1 MKRKVILYM
10 SVSLDGYIADREGKT
25 GWFGG
30 ESEFY
35 QGDYGRSGFLSIV
48 DTVVM
53 GMDAYKQ
60 LKEKYGEEDWP
71 YGDLTAY
78 VITHRPEADTEK
90 VRFVDS
96 RMSTFIQKL
105 QEEEGGNIW
114 IYGGADVANQLV
126 RENLIDE
133 YHLTIMPIILGGGTR
148 LFNDKNKEIKLHL
161 VKNTEKNGV
170 IDCLY
175 ERA

>member
-10 SVSLDGYIADREGKT
+10 SVSLDGYIADKAGKT
-25 GWFGG
+25 GWLGG

-48 DTVVM
+48 DTVIM
-53 GMDAYKQ
+53 GMDTYKI
-60 LKEKYGEEDWP
+60 LKEKYSQKTWP
-71 YGDLTAY
+71 YQDMLTY
-78 VITHRPEADTEK
+78 VITHRPEKDTEE
-90 VRFVDS
+90 VHFVDS

-105 QEEEGGNIW
+105 QKEEGGNIW
-114 IYGGADVANQLV
+114 VYGGADIANQLI

-133 YHLTIMPIILGGGTR
+133 YHLTIMPIILGSGTR
-148 LFNDKNKEIKLHL
+148 LFGDGNKEIKLHL
-161 VKNTEKNGV
+161 IKNTEKNGV

-175 ERA
+175 ERV